1 MKLLASAED
10 TTELT
15 GVERLLCNL
24 TKEEVSVYS
33 LSQDIQNS
41 GTEPVNYNHLP
52 EHSVSRG
59 LVGAIITA
67 AATRREPPR
76 HPTQHKEQN
85 RCLSACLW
93 ILAANHGRPMPPLD
107 WAFLE
112 PFFPDAALRGGVTAV
127 LARQAGS
134 HLQVGQ
140 DSRGKAA
147 GSGAGERHHHALHD
161 ESSLV
166 VSVPPWI
173 LTTWLNK
180 SLKSGLQS
188 VILADNS
195 GTTDLATMFSKI
207 KAPL

>member
-1 MKLLASAED
+1 M
-10 TTELT
+10 
-15 GVERLLCNL
+15 
-24 TKEEVSVYS
+24 
-33 LSQDIQNS
+33 
-41 GTEPVNYNHLP
+41 
-52 EHSVSRG
+52 
-59 LVGAIITA
+59 
-67 AATRREPPR
+67 
-76 HPTQHKEQN
+76 
-85 RCLSACLW
+85 
-93 ILAANHGRPMPPLD
+93 
-107 WAFLE
+107 
-112 PFFPDAALRGGVTAV
+112 TAV

-134 HLQVGQ
+134 HLQVGH

-147 GSGAGERHHHALHD
+147 GSGAEERHHHALHD

-180 SLKSGLQS
+180 SLKRGLQS